1 MADKVVSL
9 KVVVD
14 TATGTVN
21 VENLNNELKE
31 TVAATE
37 QVAKQSKQVGQDVQ
51 KGFKSA
57 EQSAGL
63 AGASVMEFS
72 RVMSDLPYGIQ
83 GVANNIGQ
91 LSSLF
96 SGLVGQTG
104 GVKNAFKA
112 MRSQLTGPL
121 GVIVVIQTLLALL
134 QTDFF
139 GNFISRIT
147 QGIPLFEKVA
157 SWFNKIK
164 KSVQDFTDEIGLSNF
179 ELERQAKAIDEMGK
193 SSENYISILQAQGG
207 KEKEIHDLKMRQVDR
222 ELEILMQQ
230 VKDKGKAS
238 DEDLAKEE
246 ELMTKKE
253 IIQIDYDNF
262 LTKKSKERADKAK
275 KEREEREK
283 EELEWLETVKKI
295 NEDLQQEFKKGAE
308 ESEKKM
314 DEIFARQKQ
323 LTEQRLKLQK
333 EADEIIIEL
342 GEIEETGE
350 FEAQKRRENELA
362 YDLKVRQDHAN
373 KLVEIARKKQENLQ
387 FYEDLTMQGLGIISN
402 MNEVFANK
410 SEQNAKKAFE
420 NNKKIQ
426 IAEALVSTYFA
437 AQKAYASQIIP
448 LDPTSI
454 VRAQIAAG
462 VAIVSGLSRVAKIKS
477 MKYDS
482 ASSSMDSIGGASGLS
497 SGTQSQ
503 STGLTPL
510 TPQSVR
516 SRKDAEPV
524 KVFVTETDIRAA
536 SGRVSDIQ
544 SKAVVK

>member
-96 SGLVGQTG
+96 AGLVGQTG

-112 MRSQLTGPL
+112 MRSQLMGPL
-121 GVIVVIQTLLALL
+121 GVIVVIQTLMALL

-222 ELEILMQQ
+222 ELEILRQQ

-283 EELEWLETVKKI
+283 EEREWLETTKKI
-295 NEDLQQEFKKGAE
+295 NEDLQKEFKKGAE

-482 ASSSMDSIGGASGLS
+482 ASSSMDSGGGALGLS
-497 SGTQSQ
+497 GGVQSQ
-503 STGLTPL
+503 STGLTVL

-516 SRKDAEPV
+516 SRKDTEPV
-524 KVFVTETDIRAA
+524 KVYVTETDIRAA

-544 SKAVVK
+544 SKALVK